1 MKKWLQKRS
10 FMVTI
15 AFVIILIGIV
25 VWFLI
30 GTKTFGYY
38 FHGAKIKNVEYIEV
52 RIDGGEEDD
61 IYKNQYKIEDSK
73 NIETIMKYLK
83 KTKYRPAYEINN
95 VNNIED
101 RRLYIE
107 IHGDSERYFIW
118 DGSIIMKNQADRNDF
133 LKLADFVIDNSG
145 SLEESRLQIRRI
157 LKKTGY
163 DNGLEEG

>member
-61 IYKNQYKIEDSK
+61 Y
-73 NIETIMKYLK
+73 
-83 KTKYRPAYEINN
+83 
-95 VNNIED
+95 
-101 RRLYIE
+101 
-107 IHGDSERYFIW
+107 
-118 DGSIIMKNQADRNDF
+118 
-133 LKLADFVIDNSG
+133 
-145 SLEESRLQIRRI
+145 I
-157 LKKTGY
+157 LKFTGTVKDILY
-163 DNGLEEG
+163 GMAVLS

>member
-83 KTKYRPAYEINN
+83 KTMYRPAYEINN

>member
-73 NIETIMKYLK
+73 NIE
-83 KTKYRPAYEINN
+83 
-95 VNNIED
+95 IEA
-101 RRLYIE
+101 IKE
-107 IHGDSERYFIW
+107 EKEVIGKGD
-118 DGSIIMKNQADRNDF
+118 G
-133 LKLADFVIDNSG
+133 
-145 SLEESRLQIRRI
+145 
-157 LKKTGY
+157 
-163 DNGLEEG
+163 GLWNRTQ

>member
-1 MKKWLQKRS
+1 
-10 FMVTI
+10 MVTI

-83 KTKYRPAYEINN
+83 KTMYRPAYEINN

-107 IHGDSERYFIW
+107 IHGDSERYFI
-118 DGSIIMKNQADRNDF
+118 
-133 LKLADFVIDNSG
+133 
-145 SLEESRLQIRRI
+145 
-157 LKKTGY
+157 
-163 DNGLEEG
+163 